1 MGPLWDFDI
10 ALGNIDY
17 NGNWETEGFW
27 IKGVAW
33 YNRLFQDPAFV
44 AKVKERFNY
53 FYNKQS
59 DIMNEINLNAQYL
72 RYSVIEN
79 NNKWG
84 TFYNYTW
91 PNYDIWGNYQS
102 EVQSMKSWIQKRF
115 EWLKEQ
121 FDAM

>member
-1 MGPLWDFDI
+1 
-10 ALGNIDY
+10 
-17 NGNWETEGFW
+17 
-27 IKGVAW
+27 
-33 YNRLFQDPAFV
+33 
-44 AKVKERFNY
+44 
-53 FYNKQS
+53 
-59 DIMNEINLNAQYL
+59 MNEINQNAQYL

-91 PNYDIWGNYQS
+91 PNYDIWGNYQN
-102 EVQSMKSWIQKRF
+102 EVQSMKLWIQKRF